1 MKTKFFVLPL
11 IAAGFFGLMVVS
23 ESNAAVQ
30 TKVQKIQPMQ
40 PAQPETPVVPATPK
54 TETQIINPGEGLPI
68 ESLSS
73 QMGTEFMCQDDG
85 YLHLKSESAP
95 KVVVNGRSLGG
106 KVGLS
111 IPVRCQGDKYFIDIP
126 RAQ

>member
-1 MKTKFFVLPL
+1 MKAKFFVLSL
-11 IAAGFFGLMVVS
+11 IAAGFFGLMGAS
-23 ESNAAVQ
+23 DGNAAVP
-30 TKVQKIQPMQ
+30 TKVQKIQPVQ
-40 PAQPETPVVPATPK
+40 PAQPETPAVPATPK

-68 ESLSS
+68 ESLSR

-95 KVVVNGRSLGG
+95 KVVVNGRSLEG
-106 KVGLS
+106 KVDLS
-111 IPVRCQGDKYFIDIP
+111 IPVRCQGNKYFIDIP